1 MVTILTRIDD
11 LEQLVGKQLPRSHQQ
26 LNEILYSVKC
36 ELSGVSRTEPILEDS
51 ELQLEN
57 KDTNRPDTWST
68 EGIARALRGL
78 LGIEVGLKTYVPG
91 EKPAVQIQVD
101 KELKDIRPFIACV
114 VARHTILND
123 IIIRGLIHL
132 QDKLDQSYGRKRR
145 RSSIGFYDFDLITPP
160 LRYGA
165 VGPDDVEFVP
175 LEGDKTMSLREILEA
190 HPKGLE
196 YGHILKEHKRM
207 PILLDA
213 KQKVLSFP
221 PIINSND
228 LGRLTSD
235 TKNVLVEVTGSSEET
250 VMNATTILTT
260 SLADRGAKVSPAII
274 QYKYGKVRTLK
285 TPDLNER
292 RIKLSLD
299 SLKSLIGLDLSGPQI
314 VSLLRRARY
323 DVAGSAGRQL
333 NVRVPCYRLD
343 ILHPVDILEDVA
355 IAYGL
360 NKMEP
365 KWPSDLTIGG
375 LSSMEEFSDTVRELM
390 VGLGFQEMLGFMMTN
405 EEKLFTRMNK
415 QPGQMVEIANPKLMT
430 MNCLRP
436 WLLPSLMDFLANN
449 THVEYPQ
456 RVFEAGDCTIWD
468 PSVPNRARDIR
479 KLACVSSHSKANF
492 TEMKSYLEPLML
504 NLGFEFA
511 LNQTLDPSY
520 LEGRVGSIL
529 IGEQEVGVIGEVH
542 PQVLENW
549 KLEDPVTAMELNLDQ
564 LFQLQRH

>member
-57 KDTNRPDTWST
+57 KDTNRPDTWNT

-114 VARHTILND
+114 VARHTKLND

-228 LGRLTSD
+228 LGRLTPD

-292 RIKLSLD
+292 RMKLSLD

-415 QPGQMVEIANPKLMT
+415 QPSQMVEIANPKLMT

>member
-11 LEQLVGKQLPRSHQQ
+11 LEQLVGRKLPRNHEQ

-36 ELSGVSRTEPILEDS
+36 ELSGISRTEPILEDS

-78 LGIEVGLKTYVPG
+78 LGIEVGLKTYSLTRN
-91 EKPAVQIQVD
+91 PAVQIKVD
-101 KELKDIRPFIACV
+101 KDLKEIRPFIACV
-114 VARHTILND
+114 VARHAKLND
-123 IIIRGLIHL
+123 VVIRGLIHL

-165 VGPDDVEFVP
+165 VGPDDLRFVP
-175 LEGDKTMSLREILEA
+175 LEGDKPMSLREILDA
-190 HPKGLE
+190 HPKGIE
-196 YGHILKEHKRM
+196 YGHIVKEHEKM
-207 PILLDA
+207 PILLDS

-228 LGRLTSD
+228 LGRVTPE
-235 TKNVLVEVTGSSEET
+235 TKNILVEVTGTSEET
-250 VMNATTILTT
+250 VMNAVTILTT
-260 SLADRGAKVSPAII
+260 CLADRGAEISSAVVH
-274 QYKYGKVRTLK
+274 YRYGKPRTVM

-292 RIKLSLD
+292 RVKLSLD
-299 SLKSLIGLDLSGPQI
+299 SVKGLMGLSLNRAQA

-323 DVAGSAGRQL
+323 EVASSGEKQL

-365 KWPSDLTIGG
+365 KWPSDLTIGN
-375 LSSMEEFSDTVRELM
+375 LSPMEEFSDTVRELM
-390 VGLGFQEMLGFMMTN
+390 VGLGFQEMLGFMMTSK
-405 EEKLFTRMNK
+405 EKLFTKMNREPS
-415 QPGQMVEIANPKLMT
+415 QVVEVANPKIMT
-430 MNCLRP
+430 LTCLRYS
-436 WLLPSLMDFLANN
+436 LLPGLMDFLANN

-456 RVFEAGDCTIWD
+456 KVYEVGDCTIWD
-468 PSVPNRARDIR
+468 QALPNRARDIR
-479 KLACVSSHSKANF
+479 KLACVSAHSKANF
-492 TEMKSYLEPLML
+492 TEIKSHLEPLML
-504 NLGFEFA
+504 NLGLEF
-511 LNQTLDPSY
+511 TLTPTNDPSFF
-520 LEGRVGSIL
+520 EGRVGSIL
-529 IGEQEVGVIGEVH
+529 IGDREVGIIGEVH
-542 PQVLENW
+542 PQVVENW
-549 KLEDPVTAMELNLDQ
+549 KLENPVAAMELDLDQ
-564 LFQLQRH
+564 LFQLQGQ

>member
-11 LEQLVGKQLPRSHQQ
+11 LEQLVGKKLPRSHEQ

-36 ELSGVSRTEPILEDS
+36 ELSGLSRTEPILEDS

-78 LGIEVGLKTYVPG
+78 LGIEVGLKTYVPA

-114 VARHTILND
+114 VARHTKLND
-123 IIIRGLIHL
+123 VIIRGLIHL

-196 YGHILKEHKRM
+196 YGHILKEHEKM

-228 LGRLTSD
+228 LGRLTPD

-250 VMNATTILTT
+250 VMNAVTILTT
-260 SLADRGAKVSPAII
+260 SLADRGAKISPAVV
-274 QYKYGKVRTLK
+274 QYRYGKVRTLK

-292 RIKLSLD
+292 RIKLSID
-299 SLKSLIGLDLSGPQI
+299 SLKSLIGLELSRPQI

-323 DVAGSAGRQL
+323 DVAGSAGKQL

-375 LSSMEEFSDTVRELM
+375 LSPMEEFSDNVRELM

-405 EEKLFTRMNK
+405 EEKLFTKMNK
-415 QPGQMVEIANPKLMT
+415 QPGQVVEIANPKIMT
-430 MNCLRP
+430 MRCLRP
-436 WLLPSLMDFLANN
+436 WLLPELDGL
-449 THVEYPQ
+449 
-456 RVFEAGDCTIWD
+456 
-468 PSVPNRARDIR
+468 PSEQHPRR
-479 KLACVSSHSKANF
+479 VSS
-492 TEMKSYLEPLML
+492 KS
-504 NLGFEFA
+504 
-511 LNQTLDPSY
+511 
-520 LEGRVGSIL
+520 V
-529 IGEQEVGVIGEVH
+529 
-542 PQVLENW
+542 
-549 KLEDPVTAMELNLDQ
+549 
-564 LFQLQRH
+564 

>member
-1 MVTILTRIDD
+1 LVTILTRIDD
-11 LEQLVGKQLPRSHQQ
+11 LEQLVGKKLPRSHEH

-36 ELSGVSRTEPILEDS
+36 ELSGLSRTEPILEDS

-78 LGIEVGLKTYVPG
+78 LGIEVGLKTYVPAK
-91 EKPAVQIQVD
+91 KPAVHIHVD
-101 KELKDIRPFIACV
+101 KEMQDIRPYIACV
-114 VARHTILND
+114 VARNTKLND
-123 IIIRGLIHL
+123 VIIRGLIHL

-145 RSSIGFYDFDLITPP
+145 RSSIGFYDFDLITSP

-165 VGPDDVEFVP
+165 VGPDDVKFVP
-175 LEGDKTMSLREILEA
+175 LEGDKAMSLREILEA
-190 HPKGLE
+190 HPKGIE
-196 YGHILKEHKRM
+196 YGHILKEHEKM

-228 LGRLTSD
+228 LGRLTPD
-235 TKNVLVEVTGSSEET
+235 TKNILVEVTGSSEET
-250 VMNATTILTT
+250 VMNAVTILTT
-260 SLADRGAKVSPAII
+260 SLADRGAKISPASV
-274 QYKYGKVRTLK
+274 QYKYGKTRTLK
-285 TPDLNER
+285 TPDLDER

-299 SLKSLIGLDLSGPQI
+299 SLKSLIGLELSRTQV
-314 VSLLRRARY
+314 VSLLRRQRY
-323 DVAGSAGRQL
+323 DVAGSAGKQL

-360 NKMEP
+360 NKMQP

-375 LSSMEEFSDTVRELM
+375 LSPMEEFSDNVRQLM
-390 VGLGFQEMLGFMMTN
+390 IGLGFQEMVGFMMTN
-405 EEKLFTRMNK
+405 EEKLFTKMNK
-415 QPGQMVEIANPKLMT
+415 QPGEVVEIANPKILT
-430 MNCLRP
+430 MRCLRT

-468 PSVPNRARDIR
+468 PAVSNRARDVR

-504 NLGFEFA
+504 NLGFEFT
-511 LNQTLDPSY
+511 LNQTLDSTY
-520 LEGRVGSIL
+520 LEGRVGSIH
-529 IGEQEVGVIGEVH
+529 IGERAVGVIGEVH

-549 KLEDPVTAMELNLDQ
+549 KLEDPVTAMELDLDQ
-564 LFQLQRH
+564 LFQSQQN